1 MRILKFF
8 LIAVFVA
15 VALSTGFVAAA
26 IAAIIAALYFGVRA
40 LLPKSPANLSSSPN
54 VTRQNGP
61 TRHRTQ
67 PPGSGDVIDITATE
81 VPTRR

>member
-26 IAAIIAALYFGVRA
+26 IVAIIAAIYFGVRA
-40 LLPKSPANLSSSPN
+40 LLPKSPSHSVDRTTFFQQKTPEQPRSRPAAN
-54 VTRQNGP
+54 
-61 TRHRTQ
+61 
-67 PPGSGDVIDITATE
+67 GDVIDITATE